1 MAKKILIIDDND
13 NNRLLMSDILQYRGY
28 EILEA
33 DGGEKGVN
41 MARELKPDLILLDMQ
56 MPGMDGFAATKILKD
71 DPATRDIKIIV
82 VTSLAMKGD
91 KEKIIAMGVDD
102 YVAKPIDTRQFPV
115 LVEKYIGPAGSVI
128 GNKDRGENGK
138 SKNFSG

>member
-1 MAKKILIIDDND
+1 MAKKILIVDDNE

-33 DGGEKGVN
+33 EDGGKGIS

-56 MPGMDGFAATKILKD
+56 MPGIDGFAAARMLKSDPLTK
-71 DPATRDIKIIV
+71 DIKVIV
-82 VTSLAMKGD
+82 VTSFAMKGD
-91 KEKIIAMGVDD
+91 REKIIALGVDD

-115 LVEKYIGPAGSVI
+115 LVEKYIGPA
-128 GNKDRGENGK
+128 
-138 SKNFSG
+138 

>member
-1 MAKKILIIDDND
+1 MAKKILIIDDNE

-33 DGGEKGVN
+33 EDGAKGIS
-41 MARELKPDLILLDMQ
+41 MAAEFKPDLILLDMQ
-56 MPGMDGFAATKILKD
+56 MPGIDGFAAAKILKS
-71 DPATRDIKIIV
+71 DPLTKDIKVIV

-91 KEKIIAMGVDD
+91 KEKIIALGVDD

-115 LVEKYIGPAGSVI
+115 LVEKYIGPA
-128 GNKDRGENGK
+128 
-138 SKNFSG
+138 

>member
-1 MAKKILIIDDND
+1 MAKKILIVDDNE

-33 DGGEKGVN
+33 EDGGKGIS

-56 MPGMDGFAATKILKD
+56 MPGIDGFAAAKMLKSDPLTK
-71 DPATRDIKIIV
+71 DIKVIV
-82 VTSLAMKGD
+82 VTSFAMKGD
-91 KEKIIAMGVDD
+91 REKIIALGVDD

-115 LVEKYIGPAGSVI
+115 LVEKYIGPA
-128 GNKDRGENGK
+128 
-138 SKNFSG
+138 